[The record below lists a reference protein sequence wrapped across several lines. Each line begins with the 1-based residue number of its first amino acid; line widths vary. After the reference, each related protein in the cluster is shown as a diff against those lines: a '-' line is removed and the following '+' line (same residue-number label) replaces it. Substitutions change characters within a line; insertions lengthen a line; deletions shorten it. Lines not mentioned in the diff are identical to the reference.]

1 MMTNNSGAVPASKKP
16 RAYAPRWVSLIAR
29 ILDGLYDET
38 RSLADDNL
46 TKRITLTSLKTLA
59 KGIALSDGQ
68 RDALIGNIRARLGDD
83 SFEWHGAIKLNR
95 SQLAGAKK
103 LLAVWESKDK
113 GSSIEAGSAQDLPAA
128 IGQLKARLAALEEDV
143 AKLRLQSGV
152 EVAPLLHNSSTNA
165 ANLAPNVLEQ
175 HGFSDPTKRNDT
187 KRNHE
192 VDMICLP
199 GAMTAVDTPTASNDL
214 GPSTYDNESGTG
226 HEDEISRRPGENRI
240 AVSYFRPD
248 PSREPSAKLEI
259 GDEKYNLIF
268 HTAELTE
275 ERLRSACTAGWLSF
289 YEKTFGRRLRAQTRG
304 NPASDFRYVAS
315 PIYGAG
321 DPLGYKKPVLDDCVA
336 ILAWGEDGQPEGVV
350 IVAGD
355 DQAVIPLRPSK
366 LRTANA
372 PTHKGSLRLAA

>member
-1 MMTNNSGAVPASKKP
+1 MTNNSGAIPAPKMP
-16 RAYAPRWVSLIAR
+16 RAYAPRWISLMAR

-38 RSLADDNL
+38 RSLADDNM

-59 KGIALSDGQ
+59 KGVALSDGQ

-103 LLAVWESKDK
+103 LLASWESKDK
-113 GSSIEAGSAQDLPAA
+113 VSSIDAGSAQDWQAV
-128 IGQLKARLAALEEDV
+128 IGQLEARLAALEEDV
-143 AKLRLQSGV
+143 AKLRLLNGV
-152 EVAPLLHNSSTNA
+152 EAAPLLRNSSTNA
-165 ANLAPNVLEQ
+165 ADLTHNALEP
-175 HGFSDPTKRNDT
+175 HGFSDATKRNDT

-192 VDMICLP
+192 VDMICLS
-199 GAMTAVDTPTASNDL
+199 GGMSAVDTPTASNDL
-214 GPSTYDNESGTG
+214 GPSTCDNESGTG
-226 HEDEISRRPGENRI
+226 HEDETSLRPAENRI

-248 PSREPSAKLEI
+248 PSRAPSAKLEI

-268 HTAELTE
+268 HTAEITE
-275 ERLRSACTAGWLSF
+275 ERLSSACTAQWLSF
-289 YEKTFGRRLRAQTRG
+289 YEQAYGHRLRAQTRG

-336 ILAWGEDGQPEGVV
+336 ILAWGEDGQPEAVV

-372 PTHKGSLRLAA
+372 PTHKGSRRLAA